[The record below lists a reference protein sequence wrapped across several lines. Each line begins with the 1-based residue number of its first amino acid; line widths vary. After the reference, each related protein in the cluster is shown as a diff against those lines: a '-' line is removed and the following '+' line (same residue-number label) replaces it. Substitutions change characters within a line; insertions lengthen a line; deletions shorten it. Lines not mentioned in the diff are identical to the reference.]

1 MDTMNFAQH
10 FLIAMP
16 ALEDTPFAGTLT
28 YICRHDETGAMGL
41 VVNRPTDLTLGNLL
55 EQMSAKTIPS
65 AGLDRHVFF
74 GGPVQI
80 DRGFV
85 LHRPLGEWRSTF
97 KVSENIGLTTSRDI
111 LESLGRGELE
121 NSQLLVT
128 LGYVGWSPGQIEEEM
143 IRNQWLSVRANA
155 DIVFETPVP
164 MRINQVLKV
173 LGVTRSQLSEMV
185 GHG

>member
-16 ALEDTPFAGTLT
+16 SLVDTPFSGTLT
-28 YICRHDETGAMGL
+28 FICRHDESGAMGL

-55 EQMSAKTIPS
+55 GQMSVETTQSIW
-65 AGLDRHVFF
+65 LDRHVFF

-97 KVSENIGLTTSRDI
+97 KVSENMGLTTSRDI
-111 LESLGRGELE
+111 LESLGHGELE
-121 NSQLLVT
+121 DYQLMVT
-128 LGYVGWSPGQIEEEM
+128 LGYIGWSPGQLEEEM
-143 IRNQWLSVRANA
+143 IQNQWLSVRANA
-155 DIVFETPVP
+155 DIVFETPIP

-173 LGVTRSQLSEMV
+173 LGVTRSQLSEVV